1 MKHHQ
6 NKKQVFGAIMVA
18 LAIVGSASLGVLADG
33 EVITT
38 SKTYQTDSFDAEYSN
53 GYFPNF
59 DNELTTKFAFGSGF
73 TVSSTTSGT
82 AHNHSKDENTYVD
95 IYQGAHYNGRD
106 LDMRIYTWV
115 SNGQYNITVAGGV
128 VELGLQSDTMTSI
141 EQEYHF
147 YEAGTL
153 SSGPAQETSFKGVF
167 ALSDVDTWDA
177 ERFSFPSGGAG
188 IYLSSNTKI
197 YFKEGAWGGRGE
209 SNSSALESWIWV
221 EANSLATNP
230 LRVSYTVG
238 NGGRISQIRKP
249 DASTVTL
256 NFPASDGKEA
266 ITHQVVQHGTFDTS
280 EIEVS
285 PSDSN
290 LQLEGWYADSRYE
303 IKYPEKFTVD
313 DDVSLYAKYTEKSA
327 STGPEP
333 PIEDPDPGKI
343 LPDGPTD
350 DKPSSIDPAPKD
362 DSGNNSNNN
371 PGDSNDDSGNS
382 NNNPGSSS
390 NSNIPNNDADVN
402 TNTNTSSR
410 NNASTGASSVNRV
423 TSTAA
428 PQIAYT
434 TDDED
439 GIAVPAT
446 SAYVATDTTDT
457 GYTQVS
463 YPNTGHHTKQT
474 EASKNV
480 LVDILRAVLAAVGI
494 IGLVQIISARHR
506 KLHF

>member
-1 MKHHQ
+1 MKRHQ

-38 SKTYQTDSFDAEYSN
+38 SKTYRTDSFDAEYSN
-53 GYFPNF
+53 GYFPDF
-59 DNELTTKFAFGSGF
+59 DNELATKFAFGSGF
-73 TVSSTTSGT
+73 TVSSTTRGT

-106 LDMRIYTWV
+106 LDMRIYTWA

-128 VELGLQSDTMTSI
+128 IELGPQSDTMTSI

-153 SSGPAQETSFKGVF
+153 SRGPAQETSFKGIFV
-167 ALSDVDTWDA
+167 LSDVDTWNA
-177 ERFSFPSGGAG
+177 ERFSFPSGSAG
-188 IYLSSNTKI
+188 IYLSSNTDI
-197 YFKEGAWGGRGE
+197 YFKEGAWGSHAEGTAA
-209 SNSSALESWIWV
+209 ALKSWIWV

-230 LRVSYTVG
+230 LRVSYTAS
-238 NGGRISQIRKP
+238 NAHSSQIREP

-266 ITHQVVQHGTFDTS
+266 ITHQVVQYGTFDTS

-290 LQLEGWYADSRYE
+290 LQLEGWYTDSRYE

-313 DDVSLYAKYTEKSA
+313 GDVSLYAKYTEKSA
-327 STGPEP
+327 ITGPEP
-333 PIEDPDPGKI
+333 PIEDPDPGEI

-350 DKPSSIDPAPKD
+350 DETSSIDPAPKD

-371 PGDSNDDSGNS
+371 PVDSNDDSGNS
-382 NNNPGSSS
+382 NNNPDSS
-390 NSNIPNNDADVN
+390 NNNNIPNNNADVN

-410 NNASTGASSVNRV
+410 NNASAGAGSVNRA
-423 TSTAA
+423 TSTAI
-428 PQIAYT
+428 PQIAYA
-434 TDDED
+434 TDDEGD
-439 GIAVPAT
+439 IAVPAT
-446 SAYVATDTTDT
+446 SAYAATNTTDT

-494 IGLVQIISARHR
+494 IGLVQIVSARHR